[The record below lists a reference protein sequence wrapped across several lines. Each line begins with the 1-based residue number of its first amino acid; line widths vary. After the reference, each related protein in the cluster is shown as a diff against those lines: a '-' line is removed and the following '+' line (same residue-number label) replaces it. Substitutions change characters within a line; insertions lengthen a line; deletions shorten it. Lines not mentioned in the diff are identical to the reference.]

1 MVVTRNCYGLM
12 AINKSSFLF
21 IGLFENG
28 GRRNGLEVK
37 RRRKPLPGL
46 MVHKVGGRREPP
58 LERATEEWCLVFG
71 VFFCL
76 ILPTYLDYKSRA
88 LMEKLKPLIDH
99 FKFVFETTLDF
110 HQYIGRSAHS
120 CIYRFYLFIFER
132 CSVSPWAKLEITS
145 NLVLPAI
152 YLSSVCLSFFFS
164 LIHKYTHTPRYKPE
178 EFLIV
183 HVHGSSPV

>member
-28 GRRNGLEVK
+28 GRRNGLEVGTSRAHGTQSRGK
-37 RRRKPLPGL
+37 K
-46 MVHKVGGRREPP
+46 
-58 LERATEEWCLVFG
+58 RATTGEGYRGVMPGFWC
-71 VFFCL
+71 FFL
-76 ILPTYLDYKSRA
+76 SYTSNIPRLQIQGPHGEIETT
-88 LMEKLKPLIDH
+88 DH